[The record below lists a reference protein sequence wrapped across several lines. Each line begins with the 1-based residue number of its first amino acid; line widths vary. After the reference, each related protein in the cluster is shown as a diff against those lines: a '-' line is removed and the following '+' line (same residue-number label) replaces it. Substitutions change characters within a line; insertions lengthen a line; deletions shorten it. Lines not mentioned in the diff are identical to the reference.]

1 MAVHVAVEV
10 ALYYGIGPN
19 SDFVCW
25 LLGVDACVCAS
36 MCVCECA
43 RLYACVCVCVC
54 TCMCVLLEANRP
66 GITIEISCDTCGSF
80 LAGSL

>member
-19 SDFVCW
+19 SDFVLLW
-25 LLGVDACVCAS
+25 LLGMDACVCAS

-43 RLYACVCVCVC
+43 RLYACVCVCVRA
-54 TCMCVLLEANRP
+54 CV
-66 GITIEISCDTCGSF
+66 SCLKPIDRV
-80 LAGSL
+80 SL